1 MLRARAFRQTNNK
14 IVKIQV
20 HPTHPWLVTAD
31 DTDHVSV
38 WNWEHRQVI
47 YELKAGGVDERRLV
61 GAKLEKLAE
70 GDSDYKGK
78 PTEAIRG
85 GSVKQ
90 VKFYDDDVRY
100 WQLWRN
106 RSAAAESP
114 SAVDHLTSGFTSPA
128 PSTKGRHFLVIC
140 CENKAIFLDLVTMR
154 GRDVPKSELDNRS
167 LVCMEFLT
175 RSSAGDGPLVAFG
188 STDGVIRVLS
198 MITWKLAR
206 RYTAGHKGSIY
217 CLMNFMAS
225 SGEALLVSGGSD
237 GLLILW
243 NADQGTD
250 SRDLVPKL
258 SLKAHDGGVVAVEL
272 SRVSGSAPQLITI
285 GADKTLAIWDT
296 MTFKELRRIKPVP
309 KLACH
314 SVASWC
320 HPRAPNLD
328 ILTCVKDSHIWSI
341 EHPTYSALTRPL
353 CELSSLVPPQVLATH
368 KKLRVFCM
376 VAHPLQPH
384 LVATGTNVG
393 IIVSE
398 FDPRAIPSAA
408 FLPALSGSRE
418 NSAVYILGRELK
430 LLNFQILN
438 TANPSLGNNALSES
452 GVSKLD
458 AGEHLTVKQT
468 KKKSVASVP
477 HDSYSV
483 LSVSSSG
490 KYVAVVW
497 PDILYFSIYK
507 VSDWSIVDF
516 GSARLLA
523 WDTCR
528 DRFAILESVLPQRMP
543 MIPKG
548 GSSRK
553 AKEAAAAAAQAAA
566 AANAASSA
574 SVQVRILLDD
584 GTSNILMRSVGGRS
598 EPVIGLH
605 GGALLG
611 IGYRTSRRISPVSAT
626 AISTIQSMPLSGFG
640 NSNVSSFSSY
650 DDGSS
655 QRSTESAP
663 LNYQLYSWENFEPV
677 GGMLPQPEWTAWDKT
692 VEYCA
697 FAYQQYMVISS
708 LRPQYRYLGNVAI
721 SHATGAVW
729 HRRQLFVATQTT
741 IECVFVDAG
750 VTEIDIE
757 TRKMKEE
764 MKLKEAQARA
774 VAEHGELALITV
786 EGAQSAKQE
795 KISLRAPLLQVVRL
809 ASFQNAPS
817 VPPFLSLPR
826 QSRGDGDDM
835 DERRASEVAVGGGGV
850 SVAVTRFPVE
860 QKRPVGPLVVAG
872 VRDGVL
878 WLIDRYMCAHA
889 ISLNHP
895 GIRCRCLAAYG
906 DAISAVKWASR
917 LGREHHDDLAQFML
931 GMGYATEALHL
942 PGISKRLEF
951 DLAMQSND
959 LKRALHCLL
968 TMSNSRDIGQ
978 DGLGLDLS
986 DILSLTAEKKEDVV
1000 EAVEGIV
1007 KFAKE
1012 FLDLIDAADATG
1024 NTDVAR
1030 EALKRLAT
1038 AGSVKGALQGHEL
1051 RGLSLRLANHGE
1063 LTRLSGLI
1071 NNLISIGLGRESA
1084 FSAAVLGD
1092 NALMEKAW
1100 QDTGMLAEAV
1110 LHAHAHGRPS
1120 LKNLVQVW
1128 NKTLQKEVEQVSSTK
1143 TDAASAFLASLEDP
1157 KLTSLSDASKKPPI
1171 EILPPGMSSIFAS
1184 ISAPKKP
1191 LPTMKT
1197 PQPEPTKPLAIEEPA
1212 KPLAIEAPPPSSE
1225 ETPQAESAPETATD
1239 SESAAPE
1246 TAADSEP
1253 AAPETAAAESAAP
1266 ETAAAAESAA
1276 PETAAVAESAAPETA
1291 AVAESAALKTAAV
1304 AESAAHVDG
1313 PVTETVSEPPA
1324 PEKEVTSVEDK
1335 SDPSSAPK
1343 TETAVATEDNNQT
1356 MPPPPPPETT
1366 TTTTTT
1372 VKPTEN
1378 AETERKQR
1386 SKRLRVGG
1394 GAMSH
1399 MVFQSAAAPKPC
1411 LPIPRSTAALPCK
1424 LRRVSFVRASSSS
1437 LIESVG
1443 DSVSGLE
1450 RCFQLPFSGDS
1461 SPSSSSI
1468 SISASS
1474 SPSAQMCPVMKG
1486 GKFGSVG
1493 AVTLEKGKLDMTQ
1506 KKVESSPEIATG
1518 GGGGDIG
1525 KKINFGGGDGGD
1537 DDGDDDDYFDEFDDD
1552 DDGDEGG
1559 LFRRRMFLAEVLKH
1573 LYSFVT
1579 AHLFVLYQG
1588 GDDSVWLVSSD
1599 SEPPSSDPIS
1609 QKVIILTEEDEDLV
1623 ILDKEVEPA
1632 VKKAP
1637 KKKSPKKKP
1646 NSGRQIPKE
1655 ENSAQEISEDKDT
1668 DSIVAEEVATDKNTK
1683 PSSGSSSRLPLVLS
1697 EKVNRTKVLVECEGD
1712 SIDLS
1717 GDMGAVGRVV
1727 VSDTTEDPDLLN
1739 YMFPCQIEAIM
1750 NDFIQLTPVSNVYE
1764 AETMVE
1770 GTLEGFSFESDD
1782 EGNKNAKTASK
1793 PPDDQSGDTAEVTKG
1808 SGKAK
1813 AKSENV
1819 VGKKRGRPSKE
1830 KQQQQ
1835 QPAKK
1840 ARKKKQKQ
1848 VRYCSSLK
1856 MRKAPRI
1863 LILNT
1868 MEVLSLDALP
1878 VGFRFSPTDEELVRY
1893 YLRQKINGRDDDVRV
1908 IRAVDMCK
1916 YEPWDLPDLSV
1927 VRTMDSEWLFF
1938 CPLDRKYPSGSRMNR
1953 ATIAGYWKATGKDR
1967 KVKSGSTKIIGVKR
1981 TLVFYT
1987 GRAPK
1992 GTRTCWIMHEYR
2004 ATEKDLDGT
2013 KPGQNPFVIC
2023 KLFKK
2028 QDVVSEASPECGVE
2042 PAVSSPTVVDEVR
2055 SEVELS
2061 EVSLAFPTKEEP
2073 KHSTDVAESSLVV
2086 YGECQSD
2093 ISAPEVTTTEL
2104 DHIDW
2109 RSYLEFESLDHTMFS
2124 PLHSQVQSELGS
2136 AFNGFQYG
2144 SNEPFRN
2151 QNDPHIQTQY
2161 GSNDPDQYMFDLLDL
2176 TFQIPY
2182 ELPEMK
2188 HLAQPMPEQ
2197 ILYEPQSLVNTSNKI
2212 NNDVSETG
2220 IKIRTRRAQAQ
2231 GCAEQSVMQGNASR
2245 RLLLQVNH
2253 NSPKPDTDSIK
2264 KEVKETTKGCGSFMR
2279 SKSSSEFILKK
2290 VAAMG
2295 CSYRGLLKAGVVA
2308 VVFAMSVCSLTGQFR

>member
-1 MLRARAFRQTNNK
+1 MAFSLRVSLPKSQPDTFVCSSIVVVDLTDSGSDLITLPLCVAEFSLLRSSRESESSLRMQLSSSDSEIEMLRARAFRQTNGK

-20 HPTHPWLVTAD
+20 HPTHPWIVTAD

-85 GSVKQ
+85 GS
-90 VKFYDDDVRY
+90 
-100 WQLWRN
+100 
-106 RSAAAESP
+106 
-114 SAVDHLTSGFTSPA
+114 
-128 PSTKGRHFLVIC
+128 
-140 CENKAIFLDLVTMR
+140 
-154 GRDVPKSELDNRS
+154 
-167 LVCMEFLT
+167 MEFLT
-175 RSSAGDGPLVAFG
+175 RSSGGDGPLVAFG

-206 RYTAGHKGSIY
+206 RYTGGHKGSIY

-237 GLLILW
+237 GLLVLW
-243 NADQGTD
+243 SADHGSD
-250 SRDLVPKL
+250 SRELVPKL

-368 KKLRVFCM
+368 RKLRVYCM

-408 FLPALSGSRE
+408 PLPALSGSRE

-430 LLNFQILN
+430 LLNFQISN
-438 TANPSLGNNALSES
+438 TANPSLGNNSALSES
-452 GVSKLD
+452 GMAKGDS
-458 AGEHLTVKQT
+458 GEQLTVKQT
-468 KKKSVASVP
+468 KKQIVAPVP

-507 VSDWSIVDF
+507 VSDWTIVDS

-543 MIPKG
+543 IIPKG

-611 IGYRTSRRISPVSAT
+611 IGYRTSRRISPVAAS

-663 LNYQLYSWENFEPV
+663 LNYQLYSWDNFEPV
-677 GGMLPQPEWTAWDKT
+677 GGMLPQPEWTAWDQT

-697 FAYQQYMVISS
+697 FAYQKYMVISS
-708 LRPQYRYLGNVAI
+708 LRPQYRYLGDVAI

-729 HRRQLFVATQTT
+729 HRRQLFVATPTT

-750 VTEIDIE
+750 VSEIDIE
-757 TRKMKEE
+757 TMKMKEE
-764 MKLKEAQARA
+764 IKLKEAQARA
-774 VAEHGELALITV
+774 
-786 EGAQSAKQE
+786 
-795 KISLRAPLLQVVRL
+795 VVRL

-889 ISLNHP
+889 ISLSHP

-906 DAISAVKWASR
+906 DAVSAVKWASR

-1024 NTDVAR
+1024 HADIAR

-1051 RGLSLRLANHGE
+1051 RGLALRLANHGE

-1084 FSAAVLGD
+1084 FAAAVLGD

-1110 LHAHAHGRPS
+1110 LHAHAHGRPT
-1120 LKNLVQVW
+1120 LKNLVQAW
-1128 NKTLQKEVEQVSSTK
+1128 NKTLQKEVEQAPSSK

-1157 KLTSLSDASKKPPI
+1157 KLTSLSDASTKPPI

-1191 LPTMKT
+1191 LPTLK
-1197 PQPEPTKPLAIEEPA
+1197 PQEPTKPLAVEEPA
-1212 KPLAIEAPPPSSE
+1212 KPVPSS
-1225 ETPQAESAPETATD
+1225 TPN
-1239 SESAAPE
+1239 
-1246 TAADSEP
+1246 
-1253 AAPETAAAESAAP
+1253 
-1266 ETAAAAESAA
+1266 
-1276 PETAAVAESAAPETA
+1276 
-1291 AVAESAALKTAAV
+1291 
-1304 AESAAHVDG
+1304 
-1313 PVTETVSEPPA
+1313 
-1324 PEKEVTSVEDK
+1324 
-1335 SDPSSAPK
+1335 
-1343 TETAVATEDNNQT
+1343 TETALGATEVDSQT
-1356 MPPPPPPETT
+1356 MPPPPPPEPV
-1366 TTTTTT
+1366 TTT

-1378 AETERKQR
+1378 AATGRQ
-1386 SKRLRVGG
+1386 
-1394 GAMSH
+1394 
-1399 MVFQSAAAPKPC
+1399 QSVVAPKPLSPLKPS
-1411 LPIPRSTAALPCK
+1411 LPIPRPIATLPCK
-1424 LRRVSFVRASSSS
+1424 LRRSCSIRASSSS
-1437 LIESVG
+1437 SLIDSVG

-1450 RCFQLPFSGDS
+1450 RCLQLQFSGGS
-1461 SPSSSSI
+1461 GTSSSG
-1468 SISASS
+1468 SA
-1474 SPSAQMCPVMKG
+1474 SPSAQMCPEMKG

-1506 KKVESSPEIATG
+1506 KKVESTPEL
-1518 GGGGDIG
+1518 
-1525 KKINFGGGDGGD
+1525 
-1537 DDGDDDDYFDEFDDD
+1537 FDRKFVDAVLNEWQKTMMDLPA
-1552 DDGDEGG
+1552 G
-1559 LFRRRMFLAEVLKH
+1559 LRQAYEM
-1573 LYSFVT
+1573 
-1579 AHLFVLYQG
+1579 G
-1588 GDDSVWLVSSD
+1588 LVSSAQMVKFLAINAR
-1599 SEPPSSDPIS
+1599 PTTTRFIS
-1609 QKVIILTEEDEDLV
+1609 RALPQGL
-1623 ILDKEVEPA
+1623 
-1632 VKKAP
+1632 
-1637 KKKSPKKKP
+1637 
-1646 NSGRQIPKE
+1646 
-1655 ENSAQEISEDKDT
+1655 
-1668 DSIVAEEVATDKNTK
+1668 
-1683 PSSGSSSRLPLVLS
+1683 SR
-1697 EKVNRTKVLVECEGD
+1697 
-1712 SIDLS
+1712 
-1717 GDMGAVGRVV
+1717 AFVGRMLA
-1727 VSDTTEDPDLLN
+1727 DP
-1739 YMFPCQIEAIM
+1739 
-1750 NDFIQLTPVSNVYE
+1750 
-1764 AETMVE
+1764 
-1770 GTLEGFSFESDD
+1770 SF
-1782 EGNKNAKTASK
+1782 
-1793 PPDDQSGDTAEVTKG
+1793 
-1808 SGKAK
+1808 
-1813 AKSENV
+1813 
-1819 VGKKRGRPSKE
+1819 
-1830 KQQQQ
+1830 
-1835 QPAKK
+1835 
-1840 ARKKKQKQ
+1840 
-1848 VRYCSSLK
+1848 
-1856 MRKAPRI
+1856 
-1863 LILNT
+1863 
-1868 MEVLSLDALP
+1868 
-1878 VGFRFSPTDEELVRY
+1878 
-1893 YLRQKINGRDDDVRV
+1893 
-1908 IRAVDMCK
+1908 
-1916 YEPWDLPDLSV
+1916 
-1927 VRTMDSEWLFF
+1927 
-1938 CPLDRKYPSGSRMNR
+1938 
-1953 ATIAGYWKATGKDR
+1953 
-1967 KVKSGSTKIIGVKR
+1967 
-1981 TLVFYT
+1981 
-1987 GRAPK
+1987 
-1992 GTRTCWIMHEYR
+1992 
-2004 ATEKDLDGT
+2004 
-2013 KPGQNPFVIC
+2013 
-2023 KLFKK
+2023 
-2028 QDVVSEASPECGVE
+2028 
-2042 PAVSSPTVVDEVR
+2042 
-2055 SEVELS
+2055 
-2061 EVSLAFPTKEEP
+2061 
-2073 KHSTDVAESSLVV
+2073 
-2086 YGECQSD
+2086 
-2093 ISAPEVTTTEL
+2093 
-2104 DHIDW
+2104 
-2109 RSYLEFESLDHTMFS
+2109 
-2124 PLHSQVQSELGS
+2124 
-2136 AFNGFQYG
+2136 
-2144 SNEPFRN
+2144 
-2151 QNDPHIQTQY
+2151 
-2161 GSNDPDQYMFDLLDL
+2161 
-2176 TFQIPY
+2176 
-2182 ELPEMK
+2182 
-2188 HLAQPMPEQ
+2188 
-2197 ILYEPQSLVNTSNKI
+2197 LY
-2212 NNDVSETG
+2212 
-2220 IKIRTRRAQAQ
+2220 
-2231 GCAEQSVMQGNASR
+2231 
-2245 RLLLQVNH
+2245 RLLLEQAATVGC
-2253 NSPKPDTDSIK
+2253 SVWW
-2264 KEVKETTKGCGSFMR
+2264 EVKTRKDRIKEEWDLALINVLTVSACNAAAVWLLAPCRSYGNTFRFDLQNTLQKLPNNVFEMSYPLREFDLQKRIHSLFYKAAELSILGVATGTLQGSLSNFLAAKKKNRVSVTVPSITTNALGYGAFLGLYANLRYQLLCGFERAMSNHFDVIGVALFFGTAMR
-2279 SKSSSEFILKK
+2279 IMNVQLGERSRQVWLGVEADPLAQSDDLLAKAYNRPSEEAAAAGKPASRWFISKNAIVSGLLGMKQQDSASDSPPPKARRKRIVRKK
-2290 VAAMG
+2290 VAAP
-2295 CSYRGLLKAGVVA
+2295 SA
-2308 VVFAMSVCSLTGQFR
+2308 S

>member
-1 MLRARAFRQTNNK
+1 MLRARAFRQTNGK

-20 HPTHPWLVTAD
+20 HPTHPWIVTAD

-114 SAVDHLTSGFTSPA
+114 AAVNHLTSGFTSPA

-154 GRDVPKSELDNRS
+154 GRDVPKQELDNRS
-167 LVCMEFLT
+167 LLCMEFLS
-175 RSSAGDGPLVAFG
+175 RSSGGDGPLVAFG

-206 RYTAGHKGSIY
+206 RYTGGHKGSIY

-237 GLLILW
+237 GLLVLW
-243 NADQGTD
+243 SADHGTD
-250 SRDLVPKL
+250 SRELVPKL

-368 KKLRVFCM
+368 RKLRVYCM

-408 FLPALSGSRE
+408 PLPALSGSRE

-430 LLNFQILN
+430 LLNFQISN
-438 TANPSLGNNALSES
+438 TANPSLGNNSALSES
-452 GVSKLD
+452 GMSKGD
-458 AGEHLTVKQT
+458 SGEQLTVKQT
-468 KKKSVASVP
+468 KKQIVAPVP

-497 PDILYFSIYK
+497 PDILSFSLSR
-507 VSDWSIVDF
+507 VS
-516 GSARLLA
+516 GSAPQLITIGADKTLA
-523 WDTCR
+523 IWDTMTFKVMLYLMYGFCIFYGFLFQR
-528 DRFAILESVLPQRMP
+528 TCTFSLQELRRIKPVPKLACHSVASWCHPRAPNLDILTCVKDSHICNNVLRNFSWQ
-543 MIPKG
+543 
-548 GSSRK
+548 
-553 AKEAAAAAAQAAA
+553 
-566 AANAASSA
+566 
-574 SVQVRILLDD
+574 
-584 GTSNILMRSVGGRS
+584 
-598 EPVIGLH
+598 VIGLH

-611 IGYRTSRRISPVSAT
+611 IGYRTSRRISPVAAS

-677 GGMLPQPEWTAWDKT
+677 GGMLPQPEWTAWDQT

-697 FAYQQYMVISS
+697 FAYQKYMVISS
-708 LRPQYRYLGNVAI
+708 LRPQYRYLGDIAI

-729 HRRQLFVATQTT
+729 HRRQLFVATPTT

-750 VTEIDIE
+750 VSEIDIE
-757 TRKMKEE
+757 TMKMKEE
-764 MKLKEAQARA
+764 IKLKEVQARA

-795 KISLRAPLLQVVRL
+795 RILLRPPMLQVVRL

-889 ISLNHP
+889 ISLSHP

-906 DAISAVKWASR
+906 DAVSAVKWASR

-1024 NTDVAR
+1024 HADIAR

-1051 RGLSLRLANHGE
+1051 RGLALRLANHGE

-1084 FSAAVLGD
+1084 FAAAVLGD

-1110 LHAHAHGRPS
+1110 LHAHAHGRPT
-1120 LKNLVQVW
+1120 LKNLVHAW
-1128 NKTLQKEVEQVSSTK
+1128 NKTLQKEVEQAPSSK

-1171 EILPPGMSSIFAS
+1171 EILPPGMSSIF
-1184 ISAPKKP
+1184 
-1191 LPTMKT
+1191 T
-1197 PQPEPTKPLAIEEPA
+1197 QEPTKPLAIEEPA
-1212 KPLAIEAPPPSSE
+1212 KPLAIEAPPSSE
-1225 ETPQAESAPETATD
+1225 QPQTESAPETA
-1239 SESAAPE
+1239 
-1246 TAADSEP
+1246 ADP
-1253 AAPETAAAESAAP
+1253 ESAAP

-1276 PETAAVAESAAPETA
+1276 PETAAVSESEGRETAADSESAAPETA
-1291 AVAESAALKTAAV
+1291 AVAETTS
-1304 AESAAHVDG
+1304 HVDG
-1313 PVTETVSEPPA
+1313 PVTETVSESP
-1324 PEKEVTSVEDK
+1324 VVEETASEEK
-1335 SDPSSAPK
+1335 SDPSSTPN
-1343 TETAVATEDNNQT
+1343 TETALVATEDNSQT
-1356 MPPPPPPETT
+1356 MPPPPPPETV
-1366 TTTTTT
+1366 TTT

-1378 AETERKQR
+1378 A
-1386 SKRLRVGG
+1386 
-1394 GAMSH
+1394 
-1399 MVFQSAAAPKPC
+1399 
-1411 LPIPRSTAALPCK
+1411 
-1424 LRRVSFVRASSSS
+1424 
-1437 LIESVG
+1437 
-1443 DSVSGLE
+1443 
-1450 RCFQLPFSGDS
+1450 
-1461 SPSSSSI
+1461 
-1468 SISASS
+1468 
-1474 SPSAQMCPVMKG
+1474 
-1486 GKFGSVG
+1486 
-1493 AVTLEKGKLDMTQ
+1493 
-1506 KKVESSPEIATG
+1506 ATG
-1518 GGGGDIG
+1518 RQQVTYPPIRSQPID
-1525 KKINFGGGDGGD
+1525 FG
-1537 DDGDDDDYFDEFDDD
+1537 F
-1552 DDGDEGG
+1552 
-1559 LFRRRMFLAEVLKH
+1559 
-1573 LYSFVT
+1573 
-1579 AHLFVLYQG
+1579 
-1588 GDDSVWLVSSD
+1588 
-1599 SEPPSSDPIS
+1599 
-1609 QKVIILTEEDEDLV
+1609 
-1623 ILDKEVEPA
+1623 
-1632 VKKAP
+1632 
-1637 KKKSPKKKP
+1637 
-1646 NSGRQIPKE
+1646 
-1655 ENSAQEISEDKDT
+1655 
-1668 DSIVAEEVATDKNTK
+1668 
-1683 PSSGSSSRLPLVLS
+1683 
-1697 EKVNRTKVLVECEGD
+1697 
-1712 SIDLS
+1712 
-1717 GDMGAVGRVV
+1717 
-1727 VSDTTEDPDLLN
+1727 
-1739 YMFPCQIEAIM
+1739 
-1750 NDFIQLTPVSNVYE
+1750 
-1764 AETMVE
+1764 
-1770 GTLEGFSFESDD
+1770 
-1782 EGNKNAKTASK
+1782 
-1793 PPDDQSGDTAEVTKG
+1793 
-1808 SGKAK
+1808 
-1813 AKSENV
+1813 
-1819 VGKKRGRPSKE
+1819 
-1830 KQQQQ
+1830 
-1835 QPAKK
+1835 
-1840 ARKKKQKQ
+1840 
-1848 VRYCSSLK
+1848 
-1856 MRKAPRI
+1856 
-1863 LILNT
+1863 
-1868 MEVLSLDALP
+1868 
-1878 VGFRFSPTDEELVRY
+1878 
-1893 YLRQKINGRDDDVRV
+1893 
-1908 IRAVDMCK
+1908 
-1916 YEPWDLPDLSV
+1916 
-1927 VRTMDSEWLFF
+1927 
-1938 CPLDRKYPSGSRMNR
+1938 
-1953 ATIAGYWKATGKDR
+1953 
-1967 KVKSGSTKIIGVKR
+1967 
-1981 TLVFYT
+1981 
-1987 GRAPK
+1987 
-1992 GTRTCWIMHEYR
+1992 
-2004 ATEKDLDGT
+2004 
-2013 KPGQNPFVIC
+2013 
-2023 KLFKK
+2023 
-2028 QDVVSEASPECGVE
+2028 
-2042 PAVSSPTVVDEVR
+2042 
-2055 SEVELS
+2055 
-2061 EVSLAFPTKEEP
+2061 
-2073 KHSTDVAESSLVV
+2073 
-2086 YGECQSD
+2086 
-2093 ISAPEVTTTEL
+2093 
-2104 DHIDW
+2104 
-2109 RSYLEFESLDHTMFS
+2109 
-2124 PLHSQVQSELGS
+2124 
-2136 AFNGFQYG
+2136 
-2144 SNEPFRN
+2144 
-2151 QNDPHIQTQY
+2151 
-2161 GSNDPDQYMFDLLDL
+2161 
-2176 TFQIPY
+2176 
-2182 ELPEMK
+2182 
-2188 HLAQPMPEQ
+2188 
-2197 ILYEPQSLVNTSNKI
+2197 
-2212 NNDVSETG
+2212 
-2220 IKIRTRRAQAQ
+2220 
-2231 GCAEQSVMQGNASR
+2231 
-2245 RLLLQVNH
+2245 
-2253 NSPKPDTDSIK
+2253 
-2264 KEVKETTKGCGSFMR
+2264 
-2279 SKSSSEFILKK
+2279 
-2290 VAAMG
+2290 
-2295 CSYRGLLKAGVVA
+2295 
-2308 VVFAMSVCSLTGQFR
+2308 